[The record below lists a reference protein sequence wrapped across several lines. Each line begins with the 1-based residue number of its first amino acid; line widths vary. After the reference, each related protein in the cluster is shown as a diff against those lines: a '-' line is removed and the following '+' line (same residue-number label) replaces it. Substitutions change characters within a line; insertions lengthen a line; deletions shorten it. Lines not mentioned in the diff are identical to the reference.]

1 MDDVTACAR
10 EKNGQ
15 VLLGD
20 ARTAPLKERLEKLL
34 REAAEVEVELS
45 RAEGVIAGIPHYS
58 VIEGRAHGLGQQLSR
73 EVQQRQ
79 MRELAAS
86 QSLSAKCPGCGT
98 RCDLHLC
105 CREVKSVDGSLE
117 LQELIGECPCCR
129 GAFFPDAG
137 DVRI

>member
-45 RAEGVIAGIPHYS
+45 RAEGVIAGS
-58 VIEGRAHGLGQQLSR
+58 RA
-73 EVQQRQ
+73 
-79 MRELAAS
+79 
-86 QSLSAKCPGCGT
+86 
-98 RCDLHLC
+98 
-105 CREVKSVDGSLE
+105 
-117 LQELIGECPCCR
+117 
-129 GAFFPDAG
+129 FPII
-137 DVRI
+137 R